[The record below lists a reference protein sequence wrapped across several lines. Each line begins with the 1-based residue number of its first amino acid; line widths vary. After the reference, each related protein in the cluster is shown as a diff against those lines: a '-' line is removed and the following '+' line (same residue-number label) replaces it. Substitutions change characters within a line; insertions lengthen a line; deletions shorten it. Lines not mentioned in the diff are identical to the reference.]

1 MNYCTKCGSPLQL
14 RILPQEGEVPY
25 CEQCQEYRF
34 PLSNTA
40 VSMIVLSPQKDRI
53 LLIQQYGKKR
63 NILVAGYV
71 DQKEALEAAMI
82 REIKEELGR
91 DVIAYTYLKSEY
103 FEKSNTLMCNFAVV
117 VDCDCLDEVSTW
129 EIDHAQWYS
138 FEEAKQQIA
147 PDSLAQRFLH
157 YFLHRN
163 QTGIEFISCPF
174 K

>member
-1 MNYCTKCGSPLQL
+1 MKYCTKCGSRLQL
-14 RILPQEGEVPY
+14 RTLQQEGEVPY

-40 VSMIVLSPQKDRI
+40 VSMIVLNPQKDRI

-71 DQKEALEAAMI
+71 DQKEALEAAVV

-117 VDCDCLDEVSTW
+117 LDCECLKDVSTW
-129 EIDHAQWYS
+129 EIDSAQWYS

-147 PDSLAQRFLH
+147 PGSLAQQFLFYFLQIYQSKELRFL
-157 YFLHRN
+157 
-163 QTGIEFISCPF
+163 
-174 K
+174 